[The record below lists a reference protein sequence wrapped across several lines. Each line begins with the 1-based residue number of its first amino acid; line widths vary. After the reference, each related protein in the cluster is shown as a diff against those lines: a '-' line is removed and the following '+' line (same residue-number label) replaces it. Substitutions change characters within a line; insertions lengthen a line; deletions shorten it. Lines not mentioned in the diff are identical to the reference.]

1 MKDASD
7 HQEMEEVYG
16 KYEPNVNG
24 NLDFESYFAVI
35 MDEHK
40 AVKQIM
46 RVLDEIDTDGD
57 DYISREEMFAHLI
70 ENEGIEM
77 PDEELDAIL
86 ERLDANKDGK
96 LHKGEVALLEMSE
109 QVHDYAKEL
118 LRRVAG
124 ENISAIVS
132 ELDADGSGHLG
143 FSELQESLLLAE
155 WTDEQIEALLEFV
168 NIEEDNV
175 VRVEEAVDVLIRE
188 EMRKIQI
195 GKEFYQLTKSYEG
208 EGGDEHRSFF
218 TSEDVK
224 RVKSMSPQ
232 DALAYVN
239 SQDENG
245 DGEVTYGEMC
255 RANLQWFM
263 CPGEDEG
270 EPSGPADPEDEFDA
284 IWY

>member
-35 MDEHK
+35 MDEYK

-118 LRRVAG
+118 LRKEAG

-143 FSELQESLLLAE
+143 FSELQESLLLAD

-263 CPGEDEG
+263 CPG
-270 EPSGPADPEDEFDA
+270 
-284 IWY
+284 